1 MSFTGQTA
9 GGTSMLTSAAV
20 DRLPRLGDDRRRVH
34 VADRIIALVGYVT
47 ATVSGVLVAADLVL
61 VFTDVISRYFFDKPY
76 GGWADDLTVV
86 FLVCIAFF
94 GGTLALA
101 RDVHPQMSVVVDR
114 LSPRSRPYVQAV
126 RQSAILLFTISIIVA
141 VHEELPIVQKLQSS
155 TGIPLSWNYWP
166 LMIAGIGM
174 AIIALCRVIKLE
186 LKPLLASTAVLAVVF
201 AVWWL
206 AEQYLIGPGYNAI
219 VPMGAAFVI
228 AMVIGVPVGISLGIA
243 SMVYVL
249 TSNPPLPIGFV
260 AGRMVAGVQNI
271 ELLAVPFF
279 VAGGVLMEEAGVF
292 KYLLYLLRLG
302 LGRVRGSLNVV
313 STVCMYIFSG
323 CSGSRIADIAW
334 VSKMVIP
341 EYERQGEAPEGVAL
355 LAAGACMG
363 ETLPPSTELLI
374 IAGLAN
380 VSVGALFMAGILPAT
395 LLAVAIIA
403 ISVIWK
409 PVGFRDDN
417 IPRSRR
423 QKVIAL
429 GHALLALMLPV
440 ILIGGIVG
448 GIATPTEVSSF
459 AVVYG
464 LLLALVVYRSVGVR
478 KLLKIAVETATIT
491 GTLLFIFANATTV
504 AWIVA
509 VQPYPGELTS
519 FLLRHA
525 AHGSGTALL
534 MFITIAVMLVMG
546 WLMEGIAA
554 IVILLPVF
562 LPAAQ
567 AIGINAV
574 QYTIVMAIAMDV
586 GVILPPLGLLFFTA
600 CAIGGRTIEEVTP
613 HIFKYAGVIVVG
625 LIVIAFVPALTLWLP
640 RVLGLL

>member
-1 MSFTGQTA
+1 MNAPGNTAAGARLHAWQTFGRPRDA
-9 GGTSMLTSAAV
+9 GGSRVARAA
-20 DRLPRLGDDRRRVH
+20 DWI
-34 VADRIIALVGYVT
+34 AALVGGLT
-47 ATVSGVLVAADLVL
+47 AVVGGVLVAADLVL
-61 VFTDVISRYFFDKPY
+61 VFTDVIARYFFNAPY

-101 RDVHPQMSVVVDR
+101 RDAHPRMSVVVDR
-114 LSPRSRPYVQAV
+114 LAPSVRPYVEAV
-126 RQSAILLFTISIIVA
+126 RLLVVLLYTVSIIVA
-141 VHEELPIVQKLQSS
+141 VHEELPYVDKLTSS

-166 LMIAGIGM
+166 LMFAGIGM
-174 AIIALCRVIKLE
+174 TVIALCRVVK
-186 LKPLLASTAVLAVVF
+186 LKPRAFIVGAALVIALG
-201 AVWWL
+201 AVWWITKHYVVG
-206 AEQYLIGPGYNAI
+206 ATYNAI
-219 VPMGAAFVI
+219 IPMIIAFAL
-228 AMVIGVPVGISLGIA
+228 AMAIGVPIGLSLGVA
-243 SMVYVL
+243 SMIYVF
-249 TSNPPLPIGFV
+249 TSAPALPIAFV

-292 KYLLYLLRLG
+292 RYLLYLIRLA
-302 LGRVRGSLNVV
+302 LGRVRGSLNIVA
-313 STVCMYIFSG
+313 TICMYVFSG

-341 EYERQGEAPEGVAL
+341 EYEQQGEGAEGVAL

-380 VSVGALFMAGILPAT
+380 VSVGALFAAGVLPAT
-395 LLAVAIIA
+395 LLAIAIIA
-403 ISVIWK
+403 ISVIWR
-409 PVGFRDDN
+409 PVGFHSDD
-417 IPRSRR
+417 ISRTLV
-423 QKVIAL
+423 QKLVAV

-448 GIATPTEVSSF
+448 GVATPSEVSSF

-464 LLLALVVYRSVGVR
+464 LLLALVVYRSVGLR
-478 KLLKIAVETATIT
+478 KLAAIAVETATVT

-504 AWIVA
+504 SWIVA
-509 VQPYPGELTS
+509 VQPYPQQLTH

-525 AHGSGTALL
+525 SGGYGTALL
-534 MFITIAVMLVMG
+534 MLITIGVLLVMG
-546 WLMEGIAA
+546 WLMEGLAA
-554 IVILLPVF
+554 IVILIPVL

-567 AIGINAV
+567 AIGINPV
-574 QYTIVMAIAMDV
+574 HYTIVMAIAMDV

-600 CAIGGRTIEEVTP
+600 CAIGGRTIEEVSP
-613 HIFKYAGVIVVG
+613 HIFKYAGAIVAG
-625 LIVIAFVPALTLWLP
+625 LLVIAFVPAVTLWLP
-640 RVLGLL
+640 RLLGLA